1 MMFMGFPI
9 NKIAKSSYLEKQ
21 YVASSTQEITNFYV
35 ASNDS
40 EDRLRRKLIDAIYT
54 LRNARKKLQE
64 KYPELLKRT

>member
-1 MMFMGFPI
+1 MFMGFPI